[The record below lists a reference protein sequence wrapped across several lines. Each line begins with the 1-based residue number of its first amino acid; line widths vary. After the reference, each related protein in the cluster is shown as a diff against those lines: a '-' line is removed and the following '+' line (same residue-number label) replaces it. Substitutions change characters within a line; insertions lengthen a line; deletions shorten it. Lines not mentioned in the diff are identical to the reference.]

1 MSISTHE
8 RRRLHK
14 KARANLVK
22 AQALLNSAYEAHK
35 ELAYGKRV
43 SSAG

>member
-8 RRRLHK
+8 RKRLHK
-14 KARANLVK
+14 KAKANLLK
-22 AQALLNSAYEAHK
+22 AQALLNSVFDAHK
-35 ELAYGKRV
+35 ELAHGKRV